1 MIQKRTKRMARTA
14 IVAALMT
21 LSVTATAQEKCDEMD
36 AETVTMLL
44 EKADVQPESKDVVR
58 MMPLRIM
65 PGATHFLKDCH
76 RAEGWRATPVSRGVF
91 GLTDDGVTYT
101 LYNINGYALSD
112 DREWCVTSMGR
123 IPEMGFPGVLL
134 HKTAKGLTVPD
145 GTQLY
150 LVDQHGIAKPMPPK
164 YVDATNFVDGLCAI
178 ATKVDGMVA
187 DWHFMDTGLREVYP
201 SIKTYPKQVGGKNY
215 TIAPLREN
223 RRAVYVAE
231 NAFSGAWGYL
241 GADGRMVIQPQYS
254 SARSFSSGLALVSKG
269 DFGDDFFFIDLG
281 GAKRFEPKKTNPNLV
296 DPQAVSDYAPRLG
309 ICTVAPMQN
318 DNDEDDGYYAHY
330 YNASGNSCGKALW
343 GTPFIKSNA
352 YARKVVDGEERTCI
366 VTGSSGAGDVEV
378 GAVSEVDFH
387 TAQWGT
393 PWVDDGGVMHYSA
406 QLTDNGI
413 GVGSQYPM
421 SWEVGDFSA
430 DGYATASIM
439 SPNGMMKFTGIIN
452 RQGIFVVVYQ
462 IEGGEE

>member
-1 MIQKRTKRMARTA
+1 MARTA
-14 IVAALMT
+14 IVAALLT
-21 LSVTATAQEKCDEMD
+21 LSVTATAQEKRDEMD
-36 AETVTMLL
+36 AKTVSMLL

-112 DREWCVTSMGR
+112 DREWCVTSMER

-150 LVDQHGIAKPMPPK
+150 LVDQHGLAKPMPPK

-269 DFGDDFFFIDLG
+269 DFGDDFF
-281 GAKRFEPKKTNPNLV
+281 
-296 DPQAVSDYAPRLG
+296 S
-309 ICTVAPMQN
+309 
-318 DNDEDDGYYAHY
+318 
-330 YNASGNSCGKALW
+330 
-343 GTPFIKSNA
+343 
-352 YARKVVDGEERTCI
+352 
-366 VTGSSGAGDVEV
+366 
-378 GAVSEVDFH
+378 
-387 TAQWGT
+387 
-393 PWVDDGGVMHYSA
+393 
-406 QLTDNGI
+406 
-413 GVGSQYPM
+413 
-421 SWEVGDFSA
+421 
-430 DGYATASIM
+430 
-439 SPNGMMKFTGIIN
+439 
-452 RQGIFVVVYQ
+452 
-462 IEGGEE
+462 

>member
-1 MIQKRTKRMARTA
+1 M
-14 IVAALMT
+14 
-21 LSVTATAQEKCDEMD
+21 
-36 AETVTMLL
+36 
-44 EKADVQPESKDVVR
+44 
-58 MMPLRIM
+58 
-65 PGATHFLKDCH
+65 
-76 RAEGWRATPVSRGVF
+76 F

-150 LVDQHGIAKPMPPK
+150 LVDQHGLSKPMPPK

-201 SIKTYPKQVGGKNY
+201 SIKT
-215 TIAPLREN
+215 
-223 RRAVYVAE
+223 

-269 DFGDDFFFIDLG
+269 DFSDDFFFIDLG

-309 ICTVAPMQN
+309 ICTVAPM
-318 DNDEDDGYYAHY
+318 
-330 YNASGNSCGKALW
+330 
-343 GTPFIKSNA
+343 
-352 YARKVVDGEERTCI
+352 
-366 VTGSSGAGDVEV
+366 
-378 GAVSEVDFH
+378 
-387 TAQWGT
+387 
-393 PWVDDGGVMHYSA
+393 
-406 QLTDNGI
+406 
-413 GVGSQYPM
+413 
-421 SWEVGDFSA
+421 
-430 DGYATASIM
+430 
-439 SPNGMMKFTGIIN
+439 
-452 RQGIFVVVYQ
+452 
-462 IEGGEE
+462 